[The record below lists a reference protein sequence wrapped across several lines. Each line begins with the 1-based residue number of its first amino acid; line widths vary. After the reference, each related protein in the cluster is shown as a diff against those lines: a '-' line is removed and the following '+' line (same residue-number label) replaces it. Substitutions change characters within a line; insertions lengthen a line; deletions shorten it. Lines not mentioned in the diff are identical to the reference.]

1 LPKNN
6 DIIFYRM
13 VGPLRIFICW
23 FKSGEMA
30 NDRENGSDIDPKFD
44 AAGLITAVITD
55 AEDGTVLMV
64 GHMNDMALARTRETG
79 TVHFFSRSRQRL
91 WQKGES
97 SSHFLNVVEIL
108 IDCDQDALWIKAHPD
123 GPTCHTG
130 EKSCFYRRVTDIGL
144 ERI

>member
-1 LPKNN
+1 
-6 DIIFYRM
+6 
-13 VGPLRIFICW
+13 
-23 FKSGEMA
+23 MA
-30 NDRENGSDIDPKFD
+30 NDRENGSEIDPKFD

-79 TVHFFSRSRQRL
+79 KVHFFSRSRQRL

-97 SSHFLNVVEIL
+97 SGHFLNAVEIL
-108 IDCDQDALWIKAHPD
+108 IDCDQDALWIKARPD

-130 EKSCFYRRVTDIGL
+130 EKSCFYRRVTDTGL